1 MSFHRLSPRRTPF
14 CLGPSGFGVLACLA
28 LAGCAAGPD
37 FTPPA
42 APAVTTYTAEPLT
55 PTVATP
61 DVAGGD
67 AQTFIAGADLS
78 ADWWTLFHSQALDDL
93 IAQSLAANHDLKAAQ
108 AALTAAHENTLAQR
122 GAYRPSVSA
131 GLSAT
136 HTRATDPQAPGEGA
150 SEYSLFTPQVS
161 ISYTPDLFGLNRRT
175 VESLEAQEQST
186 RYQMAATYV
195 TLTANVANAAIQAA
209 SLQSQ
214 IDATRQLI
222 DINAKITDTLGY
234 QVSKGYASQGDLA
247 AQQTQAA
254 QVAATLPPLLTQLA
268 QQRDLLAVLTGR
280 FPGEAQPD
288 TPDLSSLTLPQDL
301 PLSLPSDLVEQ
312 RPDVLQ
318 AEADL
323 HAASAAIGVAAANRL
338 PSLQLT
344 GDIGNSALT
353 LHDAFGPGAGFWDM
367 GAALTAPIYQGGTLL
382 HQERAAKAAYVQ
394 AGEQYRGTV
403 LTAFENVADT
413 LAALEHDAEALK
425 AAADAD
431 AAAGASLDIAQRQ
444 TQDGYADNLSLLNA
458 EQAAQQTRI
467 ALIQAQASRYAD
479 TVALYQA
486 LGGGW
491 WHRGDLTGDT
501 HAQ

>member
-1 MSFHRLSPRRTPF
+1 MSFNRPPPWRFLSP
-14 CLGPSGFGVLACLA
+14 LVVLS

-42 APAVTTYTAEPLT
+42 AP
-55 PTVATP
+55 TVAGYSAELPATTLATP
-61 DVAGGD
+61 GVTGGD
-67 AQTFIAGADLS
+67 AQAFTAGADIS
-78 ADWWTLFHSQALDDL
+78 ADWWTLFHSQALNGL

-108 AALTAAHENTLAQR
+108 AALLVAHETTLAQR

-131 GLSAT
+131 GFSAT
-136 HTRATDPQAPGEGA
+136 RSGA
-150 SEYSLFTPQVS
+150 SGASAYSLFTPQVS
-161 ISYTPDLFGLNRRT
+161 VAYAPDLFGLNRRN
-175 VESLEAQEQST
+175 VESLQAQEQSA

-214 IDATRQLI
+214 IDATRELI
-222 DINAKITDTLGY
+222 AINGKITDTLRY
-234 QVSKGYASQGDLA
+234 QVSRGYASQLDLANQASLA
-247 AQQTQAA
+247 AQLE
-254 QVAATLPPLLTQLA
+254 ATLPPLLTQLA
-268 QQRDLLAVLTGR
+268 QQRNLLATLTGHY
-280 FPGEAQPD
+280 PSEAP
-288 TPDLSSLTLPQDL
+288 TETLDLESLTLPQDL
-301 PLSLPSDLVEQ
+301 PVSLPSALVEQ

-323 HAASAAIGVAAANRL
+323 HTAIAAIGIAAANRL
-338 PSLQLT
+338 PNLQLT
-344 GDIGNSALT
+344 GDAGTSAAT
-353 LHDAFGPGAGFWDM
+353 LHSAFGPGAGFWDL
-367 GAALTAPIYQGGTLL
+367 GAALTAPIYQGGALL
-382 HQERAAKAAYVQ
+382 HQERAARASYVE

-425 AAADAD
+425 AAAASDT
-431 AAAGASLDIAQRQ
+431 AAATALDIARRQ
-444 TQDGYADNLSLLNA
+444 TQDGYADTLSLLNA
-458 EQAAQQTRI
+458 EQARQQTRI

-491 WHRGDLTGDT
+491 WHRTDLGAGPSGDT